1 MPKANEKNARIKRV
15 YFRYL
20 REAMRRDER
29 SIDVV
34 ARALVRFEEAT
45 RHKDFATFNQEQA
58 VAFKRRL
65 ADQVSKA
72 TAHTTLAAL
81 KGFFHWLAGR
91 TGYRSK
97 LTYAD
102 ADYFNLSEKD
112 VRIAKASL
120 PKVFPSLQ
128 QLHHVLATV
137 PATTAV
143 EKRDR
148 ALIACALLTGARDG
162 ALRSLRLK
170 HVKLAECRVD
180 QDAREVATKNAKS
193 FPTWFFPV
201 GGNALAIFEDWCS
214 YLRTELLWCD
224 NDPLFPA
231 TKVAPDADGVFAPQ
245 GLLRSGWRSTGP
257 VRAVF
262 RRAFEVAG
270 LPYFHPHSVRHTL
283 GQFGEQIC
291 PTIESFKAWSQNL
304 GHAGVLTTLNSYGTV
319 TPHRQA
325 ILIRTAGQPKAAAGL
340 TADQLAVLQNLIAQQ
355 GGMVPLS

>member
-65 ADQVSKA
+65 ADQLSKA

-81 KGFFHWLAGR
+81 KAFFHWLAGR

-162 ALRSLRLK
+162 ALRTFRLK
-170 HVKLAECRVD
+170 HVKLAELRID

-193 FPTWFFPV
+193 FSTTFFPV
-201 GGNALAIFEDWCS
+201 GGGALEIFEDWCRF
-214 YLRTELLWCD
+214 LRTELLWSD

-231 TKVAPDADGVFAPQ
+231 TAVAPDLNGLFAPA
-245 GLLRSGWRSTGP
+245 GLLREGWRSTGP
-257 VRAVF
+257 VRLVF
-262 RRAFEVAG
+262 RRAFETAG

-283 GQFGEQIC
+283 GQLGEQIC

-319 TPHRQA
+319 SPHRQA
-325 ILIRTAGQPKAAAGL
+325 DLIRAAGQPKGATNL
-340 TADQLAVLQNLIAQQ
+340 TAEQVAALQAVLAQQ
-355 GGMVPLS
+355 RGMAPLS